1 MDQMLLIGIT
11 IIFVS
16 ILIVMVWLW
25 INAKQN
31 LITVNMLNQQLEESL
46 AKEVNISSQAQIK
59 LQEREHE
66 YYSLEKEF
74 AILQTKFEDDRRSF
88 EEKIKLLDETKSQM
102 KVEFAHLASQIFE
115 QKTKTF
121 DETHKQGIDT
131 LLKPFREQIEAFSK
145 QSRDMFVHDAKER
158 QSIKDELVS
167 LKTLNERLSQDA
179 LNLTQALKGEN
190 KTQGNWGEIVL
201 ERVLEESGLREGH
214 EYVVQNTLKGEDDKV
229 YRPDVIVNLPQNKHI
244 VIDSKVSLVAYDNFI
259 KAENEIDRN
268 SALKAHIA
276 SINAHVKNLSQKKY
290 EELGGLKSLDFVLLF
305 MPIEGA
311 FLLALESDSGGFF
324 KNAYEQNIIIV
335 SPSTLLVTLR
345 TIEHIWRR
353 EYQEQNAM
361 SIAKSA
367 EALYDK
373 FALFV
378 EDMERIGKNIQT
390 TQTSYESAMNKLSIG
405 KGNLINRV
413 EGMRKLG
420 LKPKKLLSISSH
432 EDEDEL

>member
-1 MDQMLLIGIT
+1 MKAKYELSSLE
-11 IIFVS
+11 
-16 ILIVMVWLW
+16 IL
-25 INAKQN
+25 AKQ
-31 LITVNMLNQQLEESL
+31 
-46 AKEVNISSQAQIK
+46 
-59 LQEREHE
+59 LQENLTREQDNIFSTDKMLQE
-66 YYSLEKEF
+66 QEKAYYSLEKEF
-74 AILQTKFEDDRRSF
+74 VILQTKFEDDKRAF

-102 KVEFAHLASQIFE
+102 KTEFAHLASQIFE
-115 QKTKTF
+115 QKSKTF

-131 LLKPFREQIEAFSK
+131 LLKPFRDQIEAFSK
-145 QSRDMFVHDAKER
+145 QSRDMFVHDVKER
-158 QSIKDELVS
+158 QSIKDELVN

-214 EYVVQNTLKGEDDKV
+214 EYVIQNTLKGENEKV
-229 YRPDVIVNLPQNKHI
+229 YRPDVIVNLPHKKHI

-259 KAENEIDRN
+259 KAENEIDKA

-276 SINAHVKNLSQKKY
+276 SINAHVKGLSQKKY

-311 FLLALESDSGGFF
+311 FLLALESDNGFF

-353 EYQEQNAM
+353 EYQEQNAI

-390 TQTSYESAMNKLSIG
+390 TQTSYESAMNKLSSG

-420 LKPKKLLSISSH
+420 LKPKKLLSLSSK
-432 EDEDEL
+432 EDEDIHIINNEDYVDIENKE

>member
-1 MDQMLLIGIT
+1 MLL
-11 IIFVS
+11 VA
-16 ILIVMVWLW
+16 ILIFVWLW
-25 INAKQN
+25 MKAKYELSSSN
-31 LITVNMLNQQLEESL
+31 TFTTQLQETL
-46 AKEVNISSQAQIK
+46 AKEQESSLKIGK
-59 LQEREHE
+59 MLQEREQE
-66 YYSLEKEF
+66 YYGLEKEL
-74 AILQTKFEDDRRSF
+74 AVLQTKFEDDKRAF
-88 EEKIKLLDETKSQM
+88 EEKIQLLDETKSQM
-102 KVEFAHLASQIFE
+102 KTEFAHLASQIFE

-158 QSIKDELVS
+158 QSIKDELVN

-214 EYVVQNTLKGEDDKV
+214 EYVVQNTLKGEDDKI
-229 YRPDVIVNLPQNKHI
+229 YRPDVIVKLPQDKHI

-268 SALKAHIA
+268 SSLKAHIA

-311 FLLALESDSGGFF
+311 FLLALESDNGFF

-353 EYQEQNAM
+353 EYQEQNAI

-390 TQTSYESAMNKLSIG
+390 TQTSYESAMNKLSSG

-420 LKPKKLLSISSH
+420 LKPKKLLSLSSK

>member
-1 MDQMLLIGIT
+1 MK
-11 IIFVS
+11 
-16 ILIVMVWLW
+16 
-25 INAKQN
+25 AKYELSSSN
-31 LITVNMLNQQLEESL
+31 TFATQLQETL
-46 AKEVNISSQAQIK
+46 AKEQDSSLKIGK
-59 LQEREHE
+59 MLQEREQE
-66 YYSLEKEF
+66 YYGLEKEL
-74 AILQTKFEDDRRSF
+74 AVLQTKFEDDKRAF
-88 EEKIKLLDETKSQM
+88 EEKIQLLDETKSQM
-102 KVEFAHLASQIFE
+102 KTEFAHLASQIFE

-158 QSIKDELVS
+158 QSIKDELVN

-214 EYVVQNTLKGEDDKV
+214 EYVVQNTLKGEDDKI
-229 YRPDVIVNLPQNKHI
+229 YRPDVIVKLPQDKHI

-268 SALKAHIA
+268 SSLKAHIA

-311 FLLALESDSGGFF
+311 FLLALESDNGFF

-353 EYQEQNAM
+353 EYQEQNAI

-390 TQTSYESAMNKLSIG
+390 TQTSYESAMNKLSSG

-420 LKPKKLLSISSH
+420 LKPKKLLSLSSK

>member
-1 MDQMLLIGIT
+1 MLL
-11 IIFVS
+11 VA
-16 ILIVMVWLW
+16 ILIFVWLW
-25 INAKQN
+25 IKAKYELSSSN
-31 LITVNMLNQQLEESL
+31 TFATQLQETL
-46 AKEVNISSQAQIK
+46 AKEQENSLKIGK
-59 LQEREHE
+59 MLQEREQE
-66 YYSLEKEF
+66 YYGLEKEL
-74 AILQTKFEDDRRSF
+74 AVLQTKFEDDKRAF
-88 EEKIKLLDETKSQM
+88 EEKIQLLDETKSQM
-102 KVEFAHLASQIFE
+102 KTEFAHLASQIFE

-158 QSIKDELVS
+158 QSIKDELVN

-214 EYVVQNTLKGEDDKV
+214 EYVVQNTLKGEDDKI
-229 YRPDVIVNLPQNKHI
+229 YRPDVIVKLPQDKHI

-268 SALKAHIA
+268 SSLKAHIA

-311 FLLALESDSGGFF
+311 FLLALESDNGFF

-353 EYQEQNAM
+353 EYQEQNAI

-367 EALYDK
+367 EALYNK
-373 FALFV
+373 FVLFV

-390 TQTSYESAMNKLSIG
+390 TQTSYESAMNKLSSG

-420 LKPKKLLSISSH
+420 LKPKKLLSLSSK
-432 EDEDEL
+432 EDEDEEV

>member
-1 MDQMLLIGIT
+1 MK
-11 IIFVS
+11 
-16 ILIVMVWLW
+16 
-25 INAKQN
+25 AKYELSSSN
-31 LITVNMLNQQLEESL
+31 TFATQLQETL
-46 AKEVNISSQAQIK
+46 AKEQESSLKIGK
-59 LQEREHE
+59 MLQEREQE
-66 YYSLEKEF
+66 YYGLEKEL
-74 AILQTKFEDDRRSF
+74 AVLQTKFEDDKRAF
-88 EEKIKLLDETKSQM
+88 EEKIQLLDETKSQM
-102 KVEFAHLASQIFE
+102 KTEFAHLASQIFE

-158 QSIKDELVS
+158 QSIKDELVN

-214 EYVVQNTLKGEDDKV
+214 EYVVQNTLKGEDDKI
-229 YRPDVIVNLPQNKHI
+229 YRPDVIVKLPQDKHI

-268 SALKAHIA
+268 SSLKAHIA

-311 FLLALESDSGGFF
+311 FLLALESDNGFF

-353 EYQEQNAM
+353 EYQEQNAI

-390 TQTSYESAMNKLSIG
+390 TQTSYESAMNKLSSG

-420 LKPKKLLSISSH
+420 LKPKKLLSLSSK

>member
-1 MDQMLLIGIT
+1 MK
-11 IIFVS
+11 
-16 ILIVMVWLW
+16 
-25 INAKQN
+25 AKYELSSSN
-31 LITVNMLNQQLEESL
+31 TFTTQLQETL
-46 AKEVNISSQAQIK
+46 AKEQESSLKIGK
-59 LQEREHE
+59 MLQEREQE
-66 YYSLEKEF
+66 YYGLEKEL
-74 AILQTKFEDDRRSF
+74 AVLQTKFEDDKRAF
-88 EEKIKLLDETKSQM
+88 EEKIQLLDETKSQM
-102 KVEFAHLASQIFE
+102 KTEFAHLASQIFE

-158 QSIKDELVS
+158 QSIKDELVN

-214 EYVVQNTLKGEDDKV
+214 EYVVQNTLKGEDDKI
-229 YRPDVIVNLPQNKHI
+229 YRPDVIVKLPQDKHI

-268 SALKAHIA
+268 SSLKAHIA

-311 FLLALESDSGGFF
+311 FLLALESDNGFF

-353 EYQEQNAM
+353 EYQEQNAI

-390 TQTSYESAMNKLSIG
+390 TQTSYESAMNKLSSG

-420 LKPKKLLSISSH
+420 LKPKKLLSLSSK

>member
-1 MDQMLLIGIT
+1 MK
-11 IIFVS
+11 
-16 ILIVMVWLW
+16 
-25 INAKQN
+25 AKYELSSSN
-31 LITVNMLNQQLEESL
+31 TFATQLQETL
-46 AKEVNISSQAQIK
+46 AKEQDSSLKIGK
-59 LQEREHE
+59 MLQEREQE
-66 YYSLEKEF
+66 YYGLEKEL
-74 AILQTKFEDDRRSF
+74 AVLQTKFEDDKRAF
-88 EEKIKLLDETKSQM
+88 EEKIQLLDETKSQM
-102 KVEFAHLASQIFE
+102 KTEFAHLASQIFE

-158 QSIKDELVS
+158 QSIKDELVN

-214 EYVVQNTLKGEDDKV
+214 EYIVQNTLKGEDDKI
-229 YRPDVIVNLPQNKHI
+229 YRPDVIVKLPQDKHI

-268 SALKAHIA
+268 SSLKAHIA

-311 FLLALESDSGGFF
+311 FLLALESDNGFF

-353 EYQEQNAM
+353 EYQEQNAI

-390 TQTSYESAMNKLSIG
+390 TQTSYESAMNKLSSG

-420 LKPKKLLSISSH
+420 LKPKKLLSLSSK

>member
-1 MDQMLLIGIT
+1 MK
-11 IIFVS
+11 
-16 ILIVMVWLW
+16 
-25 INAKQN
+25 AKYELSSSN
-31 LITVNMLNQQLEESL
+31 TFATQLQETL
-46 AKEVNISSQAQIK
+46 AKEQESSLKIGK
-59 LQEREHE
+59 MLQEREQE
-66 YYSLEKEF
+66 YYGLEKEL
-74 AILQTKFEDDRRSF
+74 AVLQTKFEDDKRAF
-88 EEKIKLLDETKSQM
+88 EEKIQLLDETKSQM
-102 KVEFAHLASQIFE
+102 KTEFAHLASQIFE

-158 QSIKDELVS
+158 QSIKDELVN

-214 EYVVQNTLKGEDDKV
+214 EYIVQNTLKGEDDKI
-229 YRPDVIVNLPQNKHI
+229 YRPDVIVKLPQDKHI

-268 SALKAHIA
+268 SSLKAHIA

-311 FLLALESDSGGFF
+311 FLLALESDNGFF

-353 EYQEQNAM
+353 EYQEQNAI

-390 TQTSYESAMNKLSIG
+390 TQTSYESAMNKLSSG

-420 LKPKKLLSISSH
+420 LKPKKLLSLSSK